1 MAALNLDKIKATLE
15 RAPEEFKDLVAQVG
29 FPSGKNYPDGKPIA
43 EVAAQNEFGAPAK
56 RIPARP
62 FMQPTIQEQKDNW
75 SKQIAGGVKQ
85 VVLGKMTAFDVLFAV
100 GDLAANDMKAKIADI
115 YSPALSPYTI
125 AKRLEK
131 GNSSTK
137 PLIDTSLMLS
147 YLQHGVAKE
156 GSEFTSKE

>member
-29 FPSGKNYPDGKPIA
+29 FPSGKNYPDGTSIA
-43 EVAAQNEFGAPAK
+43 QVAAQNEFGAPAK
-56 RIPARP
+56 RIPPRP
-62 FMQPTIQEQKDNW
+62 FMRPTIKQQQDNW

-131 GNSSTK
+131 GNTSTK